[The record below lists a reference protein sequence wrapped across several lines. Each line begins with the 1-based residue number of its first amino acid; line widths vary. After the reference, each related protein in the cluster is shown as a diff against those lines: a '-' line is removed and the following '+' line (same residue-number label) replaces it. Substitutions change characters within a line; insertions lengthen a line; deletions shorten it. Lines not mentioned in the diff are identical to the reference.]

1 MMVILA
7 QALVA
12 LGGLKREL
20 VVGGAAYSYLDGN
33 ELVRF
38 RIPDESRLLSRF
50 PRPRIG
56 FDVSNLCPVLH
67 RLNGEIP

>member
-1 MMVILA
+1 MDEHVASDPDRMMVILT

-12 LGGLKREL
+12 LGGLEREL
-20 VVGGAAYSYLDGN
+20 VVGGAAYSSLDGN

-38 RIPDESRLLSRF
+38 RIPNESGLLSRF

-56 FDVSNLCPVLH
+56 FEVSSL
-67 RLNGEIP
+67 